1 MRRAGCWRRRSGG
14 GRGDEADGWETG
26 SSLGDAGVERMG
38 RRDDE
43 GPDREG
49 DERFKLRNMYKS
61 AMRET

>member
-49 DERFKLRNMYKS
+49 DEGS
-61 AMRET
+61 S